1 VFLYGLSTHSASSRF
16 AATPAA
22 TRGARGP
29 GGDVAQAR
37 VGQEVSFYKPAR
49 LITDAETQL

>member
-37 VGQEVSFYKPAR
+37 VGQEVGLFTNA